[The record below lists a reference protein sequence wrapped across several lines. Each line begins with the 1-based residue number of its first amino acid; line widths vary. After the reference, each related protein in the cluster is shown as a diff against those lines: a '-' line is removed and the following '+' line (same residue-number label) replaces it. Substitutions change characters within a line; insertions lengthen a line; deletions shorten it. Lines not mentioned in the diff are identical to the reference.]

1 MKYFFGF
8 FLAASIAA
16 GGFAASASENETPDF
31 EVRGTMDWYGTTV
44 EIKGTI
50 PPSTEATPVQ
60 LADVDSGLKTN
71 PEEILIRSRRLTCDF
86 FSFSS
91 AHVTPNHAAC
101 AAKCMGMGRKG
112 GSCQG
117 MNCVC
122 RDDKWVGR

>member
-86 FSFSS
+86 FFIQFCTCHTKS
-91 AHVTPNHAAC
+91 C
-101 AAKCMGMGRKG
+101 CMCCKMHGNGTKRWQLSRHELRMSG
-112 GSCQG
+112 
-117 MNCVC
+117 
-122 RDDKWVGR
+122 